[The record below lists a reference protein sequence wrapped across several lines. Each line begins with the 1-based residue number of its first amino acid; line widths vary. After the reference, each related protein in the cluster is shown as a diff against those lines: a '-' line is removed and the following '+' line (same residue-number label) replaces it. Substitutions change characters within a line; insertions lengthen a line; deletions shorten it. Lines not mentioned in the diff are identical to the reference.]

1 MADPRTE
8 QKIQARGRF
17 AGLLIAGT
25 MLLWL
30 GAQAIGPRIGLSAR
44 WVFLFDLMALAAF
57 TFALIVTY
65 QIWRLRRDDNRDD
78 KG

>member
-1 MADPRTE
+1 MADPQTE
-8 QKIQARGRF
+8 QRIRAKGRA
-17 AGLLIAGT
+17 AGLTIAGT

-30 GAQAIGPRIGLSAR
+30 GAQMVGPVLGLSLKWA
-44 WVFLFDLMALAAF
+44 VLFDLMALAAF

-65 QIWRLRRDDNRDD
+65 QIWRLRRDD

>member
-1 MADPRTE
+1 MPETE
-8 QKIQARGRF
+8 EDRRLRAKGRF

-30 GAQAIGPRIGLSAR
+30 AVQAIGPRIGLDAR
-44 WVFLFDLMALAAF
+44 FAVLFDLIALAAF

-65 QIWRLRRDDNRDD
+65 QIWRARRDEE
-78 KG
+78 G

>member
-1 MADPRTE
+1 MANKDDE
-8 QKIQARGRF
+8 QRLKAKGRF

-30 GAQAIGPRIGLSAR
+30 GAQAIGPQLGLAGK
-44 WVFLFDLMALAAF
+44 WAVLVDLIALAAF

-65 QIWRLRRDDNRDD
+65 QIWRARRDDE
-78 KG
+78 G